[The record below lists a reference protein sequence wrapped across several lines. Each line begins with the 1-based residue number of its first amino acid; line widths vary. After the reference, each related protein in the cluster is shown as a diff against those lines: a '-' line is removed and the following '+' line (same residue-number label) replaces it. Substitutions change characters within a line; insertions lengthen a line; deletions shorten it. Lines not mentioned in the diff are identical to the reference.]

1 MIYTLQSPMRRQQK
15 QMKENNRNLLKMF
28 AWIGFSSSILWIG
41 LILVSIYLYGPSDLQ
56 NIPDLVLGFSNRR
69 DLVMNILF
77 YSFWLGVIYWPARLA
92 IARNQPL
99 LPWRSNVQTIPRTV
113 NSLVGLMRKALLSVG
128 SGFSSVIFSQITMNN
143 TPPILDPDPLAC
155 T

>member
-1 MIYTLQSPMRRQQK
+1 
-15 QMKENNRNLLKMF
+15 MKENNRNLLKMF

-77 YSFWLGVIYWPARLA
+77 YSSAGRDLLATRLA
-92 IARNQPL
+92 IAETNL
-99 LPWRSNVQTIPRTV
+99 CYLGGSNVQTIPGTV

-143 TPPILDPDPLAC
+143 TPSDPGS
-155 T
+155 